1 MPDVS
6 LLTLFAIDSG
16 EQQHF
21 LLTDCAP
28 PERLVPWLVRSMHE
42 ISPGSRPTSLEHL
55 RHCILQAGGQPLEGS
70 EDGRCLRKHLITH
83 YLKRRRL
90 LISSWSRPEAC
101 SPWQMEWLPMP
112 LLLHD
117 TER

>member
-1 MPDVS
+1 MPEVA

-21 LLTDCAP
+21 LMTDCAP
-28 PERLVPWLVRSMHE
+28 PERLVAWLGRSMHE

-83 YLKRRRL
+83 LSKAPKASHL
-90 LISSWSRPEAC
+90 VLV
-101 SPWQMEWLPMP
+101 SPGGLQP
-112 LLLHD
+112 LAKGMAAKAVAAS
-117 TER
+117 